1 MSEKNVKKEGR
12 SYFRSPQ
19 KKTSATPT
27 PLFLIKRSG
36 TPPLLTIL
44 GVALRSASLEHIES
58 ITYLHLHSTSSNTR
72 HPPLRVQFPKSKLG
86 LQFAPWAGMSGCC
99 AQSEKIKHFHS
110 KYQKKKTTRA
120 LPPPQFQVFD
130 GHFYLI
136 FSRKRQ
142 CSVMT
147 IEGEQLVFFGSS

>member
-110 KYQKKKTTRA
+110 KYQKKKNDKGFASPTVSGFRRSF
-120 LPPPQFQVFD
+120 LPYFLKKKAV
-130 GHFYLI
+130 
-136 FSRKRQ
+136 Q
-142 CSVMT
+142 CNDYRR
-147 IEGEQLVFFGSS
+147 